1 MGDLIN
7 FPSKQ
12 ALFRNLQIA
21 QQMEAIP
28 KI

>member
-1 MGDLIN
+1 MGELIN

-12 ALFRNLQIA
+12 ALFLSFQIA

>member
-12 ALFRNLQIA
+12 ALFHNFQIA